1 LGLVMADDSAFGL
14 AVAAAIDLVLRKPG
28 ARHRWVRLLNV
39 LRTLT
44 LIALIAALV
53 YVTFAYW

>member
-1 LGLVMADDSAFGL
+1 MADDSAFGL